1 MTEGGGEG
9 GWCWLVF
16 VGNVGNTF
24 WVVSR
29 ACLVNKIIS
38 VSSDK
43 HLLLMTPWQLCFV
56 FSLVSHFLP
65 TFVFPSINY
74 ASVLIKLNSTT
85 GIFVITLTS
94 RGGYFTQFSIKTMN
108 RKRFKKKKSPA
119 APKKKKP
126 KNDQNWHYLKSSG
139 RRPKCPDST
148 TRVSTKIAG
157 SSTKCRRLVD
167 VFTVG

>member
-1 MTEGGGEG
+1 M
-9 GWCWLVF
+9 WCF
-16 VGNVGNTF
+16 IF
-24 WVVSR
+24 WICITISLPADICTR

-65 TFVFPSINY
+65 TTFVFPSINY

-108 RKRFKKKKSPA
+108 RKRFKKKKT
-119 APKKKKP
+119 

-167 VFTVG
+167 VFTVGS

>member
-1 MTEGGGEG
+1 M
-9 GWCWLVF
+9 WCF
-16 VGNVGNTF
+16 IF
-24 WVVSR
+24 WICITISLPADICTR

-65 TFVFPSINY
+65 TTFVFPSINY

-108 RKRFKKKKSPA
+108 RKRLKKKKSPA
-119 APKKKKP
+119 APKKKKKNP
-126 KNDQNWHYLKSSG
+126 KK
-139 RRPKCPDST
+139 RPKLTLPKILRST
-148 TRVSTKIAG
+148 TKVSG
-157 SSTKCRRLVD
+157 FDNESVD
-167 VFTVG
+167 KNCWVEH